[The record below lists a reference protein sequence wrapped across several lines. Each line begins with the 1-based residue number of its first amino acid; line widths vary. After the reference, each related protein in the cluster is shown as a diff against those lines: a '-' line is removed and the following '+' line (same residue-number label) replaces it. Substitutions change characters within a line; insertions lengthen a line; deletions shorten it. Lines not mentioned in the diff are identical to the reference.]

1 MYRSYENPYELELQ
15 LKELKQQY
23 CDAEDNNA
31 DEDTLIDLS
40 IEINSLE
47 ERIKFAWEDDE
58 YENEYENEI

>member
-23 CDAEDNNA
+23 YDAKVSNA
-31 DEDTLIDLS
+31 DDDILIDLS
-40 IEINSLE
+40 IEISSLE

>member
-23 CDAEDNNA
+23 YDAKVSNA
-31 DEDTLIDLS
+31 DDDILIDLS

-47 ERIKFAWEDDE
+47 ERIKFTWEDDE

>member
-23 CDAEDNNA
+23 YDAKANA
-31 DEDTLIDLS
+31 DEDSMIDLS
-40 IEINSLE
+40 IEISSLE

-58 YENEYENEI
+58 YENGI

>member
-23 CDAEDNNA
+23 YDAKVSNA
-31 DEDTLIDLS
+31 DDDILIDLS
-40 IEINSLE
+40 IEISSLE

-58 YENEYENEI
+58 YENEI

>member
-23 CDAEDNNA
+23 YDAKVSNA
-31 DEDTLIDLS
+31 DDDILIDLS

>member
-23 CDAEDNNA
+23 YDAKANGD
-31 DEDTLIDLS
+31 DDSMIDLS
-40 IEINSLE
+40 IEISSLE

-58 YENEYENEI
+58 YENGI

>member
-1 MYRSYENPYELELQ
+1 MYRSYENPYKLELQ

-23 CDAEDNNA
+23 YDAKVSNA
-31 DEDTLIDLS
+31 DDDILIDLS